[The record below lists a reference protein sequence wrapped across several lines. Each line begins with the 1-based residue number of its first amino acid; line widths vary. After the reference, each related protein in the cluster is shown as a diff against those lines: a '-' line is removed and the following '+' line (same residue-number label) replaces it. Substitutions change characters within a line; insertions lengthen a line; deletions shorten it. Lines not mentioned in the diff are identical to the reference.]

1 MRLSWTPGN
10 TAREEP
16 MRLSLTRFLL
26 AFLLVA
32 TSIPVVAQAP
42 ALLAG
47 KAPAAWTG
55 FDDQQA
61 VRSALLGRI
70 YQALVD
76 AGIEI
81 PFPQQDLHLRGLP
94 DGLADALSR
103 RAAAADP
110 AADVPPSAA
119 PPADSGHGRTDRG
132 GPGR

>member
-81 PFPQQDLHLRGLP
+81 PFPQQDLHVRGLP
-94 DGLADALSR
+94 DQVGQVGHALSR
-103 RAAAADP
+103 PEAGGGRSTGGEP
-110 AADVPPSAA
+110 QGNGGRSA
-119 PPADSGHGRTDRG
+119 GTDRE
-132 GPGR
+132 GPAR